1 MQLVDTGSMDP
12 PRPQETLG
20 PPQGGPSQRNQE
32 DTATRSAPWGG
43 PTPALGLGCLLETPH
58 VVESRPG
65 SPGSCMLQACRSQ
78 GPVLK
83 PRDLGSDLSD
93 RPEEDKL
100 IPGPQIADPE
110 VSIPPDWA
118 LPTPCREWRG
128 ETTRVAHPRNGL
140 AHASGLRVSGPFQ
153 PLSPGRN
160 PTTSPSAL
168 PAKRPFPRYTPSK
181 ASPRPRVSP
190 SRL

>member
-128 ETTRVAHPRNGL
+128 GDHPGCPPTQRPGTR
-140 AHASGLRVSGPFQ
+140 LRP
-153 PLSPGRN
+153 PCL
-160 PTTSPSAL
+160 
-168 PAKRPFPRYTPSK
+168 RPFPAAFSRKEPNHLPQRPASK
-181 ASPRPRVSP
+181 KTLPTLHAF
-190 SRL
+190 